1 MYDLE
6 EQEQIDALKAWWRQ
20 HGRLLIAAVVAAVVA
35 AGAVSAWRY
44 YKDGQAA
51 KASQLY
57 ATLEKAVRANDV
69 KQVKELADQLTDKY
83 AGTPYGPMAALAAA
97 KADFDA
103 GDLASA
109 GRRLQWAAEHTRDD
123 EVRAIAQLR
132 LAGVRL
138 DEKKYDEALKLLDG
152 KHPDS
157 FAGLYADLRGDA
169 LLALGKGAEA
179 KAAYKLALEKLP
191 AQSNYRLLVQLKLDG
206 LGGGGK

>member
-20 HGRLLIAAVVAAVVA
+20 NGRLLIVAAVAAIVA
-35 AGAVSAWRY
+35 AGAVSAWRHY
-44 YKDGQAA
+44 RDSQAA

-57 ATLEKAVRANDV
+57 ATLEKAVRANDA
-69 KQVKELADQLTDKY
+69 KQVKEVATRLIDGY
-83 AGTPYGPMAALAAA
+83 ARTAYGPMAALAAA
-97 KADFDA
+97 KADFEA

-109 GRRLQWAAEHTRDD
+109 GRRLEWAAEHARDD
-123 EVRAIAQLR
+123 EVRAIATLR

-157 FAGLYADLRGDA
+157 FAGMYADLRGDA

-191 AQSNYRLLVQLKLDG
+191 PQSNFRLLIQLKLDA
-206 LGGGGK
+206 LGDAK